1 MKKELIRNFS
11 IIAHIDHG
19 KSTLADRMLEVTHSV
34 QKRALQEQML
44 DNMELER
51 ERGITIKA
59 SAVRIFFTARDGKK
73 YQLNLIDT
81 PGHVD
86 FSYEVAKSLSACEG
100 ALLLIDAAQGIE
112 AQTVANFYLAVEQ
125 KLKILPVINKIDLP
139 HAHPEVITHQI
150 QDVLCI
156 DEPPLLSSAKAGK
169 GIEEILEAIIAKVPP
184 PVGSSK
190 NSLQALIFDSVFD
203 SYKGVVIY
211 IRVVN
216 GKITPNMD
224 IMLMNSGKKYEVLE
238 IGVFTPAPEKV
249 SSLSCGEVGY
259 ICCNIKDPADV
270 LIGDTVTDFRHQ
282 AEEPLS
288 GFKENLPLVYA
299 GIYPVNST
307 DFDHLRDSL
316 HKLKLTDFGFV
327 FETESSPSL
336 GFGFRCGF
344 LGLLH
349 MDIVQERLERE
360 FELNLIATTPSV
372 VYRIKLTNGTTKE
385 VDNPAKFPEIQQI
398 ELIEEPYIR
407 AFMIV
412 PHDCLGHV
420 LTLAQTKRGIHKSK
434 EFLDEQRMM
443 LTYEFPLAEIIV
455 DFYDKLK
462 SITRGYGSLDYEVI
476 GYRYTKLVKLEILIN
491 GDPCDALSFLVHK
504 DNAQYK
510 GRQVVTKLRQL
521 IPRQLYEV
529 AIQAAIGSRVISRE
543 TVKAMGKNVTAKCY
557 GGDISRKRKLLE
569 KQKQGRKRMKQF
581 GKVQIPQEA
590 FMAVLK
596 I

>member
-34 QKRALQEQML
+34 GKRELQEQML
-44 DNMELER
+44 DNMDLER

-59 SAVRIFFTARDGKK
+59 SAVRIFFNSLDGKK

-100 ALLLIDAAQGIE
+100 ALLLVDAVQGIE

-125 KLKILPVINKIDLP
+125 KLRILPVINKIDLS
-139 HAHPEVITHQI
+139 HARPEVITHQI

-156 DEPPLLSSAKAGK
+156 DEPPLMSSAKLGT
-169 GIEEILEAIIAKVPP
+169 GIAEILEAIVEKIPP
-184 PVGSSK
+184 PAGSNK
-190 NSLQALIFDSVFD
+190 NLLQALIFDSVFD
-203 SYKGVVIY
+203 SYKGVIVY
-211 IRVVN
+211 VRVTN

-238 IGVFTPAPEKV
+238 IGVFTPNPLKV
-249 SSLSCGEVGY
+249 NSLSCGEVGY
-259 ICCNIKDPADV
+259 ICCSIKDPADV
-270 LIGDTVTDFRHQ
+270 LIGDTVTDSRHQ
-282 AEEPLS
+282 AENPLH
-288 GFKENLPLVYA
+288 GFKKNLPLVYA
-299 GIYPVNST
+299 GLYPVNST

-372 VYRIKLTNGTTKE
+372 VYRIKLTNGSKIE
-385 VDNPAKFPEIQQI
+385 VDNPAKFPQTQQI
-398 ELIEEPYIR
+398 EVIEEPYIR

-412 PHDCLGHV
+412 PHDSLGLV
-420 LTLAQTKRGIHKSK
+420 MNLAQTKRGIHKSK

-476 GYRYTKLVKLEILIN
+476 GYRYTKLVKLDILIN
-491 GDPCDALSFLVHK
+491 GDPCDALSFLVNK

-529 AIQAAIGSRVISRE
+529 AIQAAIGTKVISRE

-569 KQKQGRKRMKQF
+569 KQKAGRKRMKQF

-590 FMAVLK
+590 FMAILK

>member
-19 KSTLADRMLEVTHSV
+19 KSTIADRMLEITHSV
-34 QKRALQEQML
+34 QKRELHEQML

-59 SAVRIFFTARDGKK
+59 SAVRIFFKASDGKK

-100 ALLLIDAAQGIE
+100 ALLLVDAAQGIE

-125 KLKILPVINKIDLP
+125 KLKIIPVVNKIDLP

-156 DEPPLLSSAKAGK
+156 DEQPLLASAKLGK
-169 GIEEILEAIIAKVPP
+169 GITEILETVVEKIPP
-184 PVGSSK
+184 PKGSSK
-190 NSLQALIFDSVFD
+190 NPLQALIFDSVFD
-203 SYKGVVIY
+203 SYKGVIIYVRVI
-211 IRVVN
+211 N
-216 GKITPNMD
+216 GKIEPDMFV
-224 IMLMNSGKKYEVLE
+224 MLMNSGKKYEVLE
-238 IGVFTPAPEKV
+238 TGVFTPSPQKV
-249 SSLSCGEVGY
+249 DSLSCGEVGY

-270 LIGDTVTDFRHQ
+270 LIGDTVTDFKSP
-282 AEEPLS
+282 AEKPLH
-288 GFKENLPLVYA
+288 GFKKNLPLVYS
-299 GIYPVNST
+299 GLYPVNSK
-307 DFDHLRDSL
+307 DFDHLRDCL

-372 VYRIKLTNGTTKE
+372 IYRIKLTNGSTIE
-385 VDNPAKFPEIQQI
+385 VDNPAKFPEPQQI
-398 ELIEEPYIR
+398 DFIEEPYIR

-412 PHDCLGHV
+412 PHDCLGLV
-420 LTLAQTKRGIHKSK
+420 MSLAQSKRGIHKSK

-476 GYRYTKLVKLEILIN
+476 GYRYTKLVKLDILIN
-491 GDPCDALSFLVHK
+491 GTPCDALSFLVHK
-504 DNAQYK
+504 DNAHYK
-510 GRQVVTKLRQL
+510 GRQIVTKLREV

-529 AIQAAIGSRVISRE
+529 AIQAAIGSRVISRQ

-569 KQKQGRKRMKQF
+569 KQKLGRKRMKQF

>member
-34 QKRALQEQML
+34 NKRELQEQML

-59 SAVRIFFTARDGKK
+59 SAVRIFFTASDGKK

-100 ALLLIDAAQGIE
+100 ALLLVDAVQGIE

-125 KLKILPVINKIDLP
+125 KLKILPVINKIDLH
-139 HAHPEVITHQI
+139 HARPDVITHQI
-150 QDVLCI
+150 QDILCI
-156 DEPPLLSSAKAGK
+156 DETPLLSSAKQGS
-169 GIEEILEAIIAKVPP
+169 GIVEILEAVVQKVPCP
-184 PVGSSK
+184 EGSSK
-190 NSLQALIFDSVFD
+190 DLLQALIFDSVFD
-203 SYKGVVIY
+203 SYKGVIVY
-211 IRVVN
+211 VRVVN
-216 GKITPNMD
+216 GKIIPNME
-224 IMLMNSGKKYEVLE
+224 IMLMNSGKKFEVLE
-238 IGVFTPAPEKV
+238 IGVFTPTPLKV
-249 SSLSCGEVGY
+249 NSLSCGEVGY

-282 AEEPLS
+282 AKEALP
-288 GFKENLPLVYA
+288 GFKKNLPLVYA
-299 GIYPVNST
+299 GLYPVSST

-372 VYRIKLTNGTTKE
+372 VYRIKLINGTTYE
-385 VDNPAKFPEIQQI
+385 VDNPAKFPETQQI
-398 ELIEEPYIR
+398 EVIEEPYIR

-412 PHDCLGHV
+412 PHDCLGPV
-420 LTLAQTKRGIHKSK
+420 MALAQTKRGIHKSK

-443 LTYEFPLAEIIV
+443 ITYEFPLAEIIV

-476 GYRYTKLVKLEILIN
+476 GYRYTKLVKLDILIN

-529 AIQAAIGSRVISRE
+529 AIQAAIGSRIISRE

-569 KQKQGRKRMKQF
+569 KQKAGRKRMKQF
-581 GKVQIPQEA
+581 GKVQIPQAA